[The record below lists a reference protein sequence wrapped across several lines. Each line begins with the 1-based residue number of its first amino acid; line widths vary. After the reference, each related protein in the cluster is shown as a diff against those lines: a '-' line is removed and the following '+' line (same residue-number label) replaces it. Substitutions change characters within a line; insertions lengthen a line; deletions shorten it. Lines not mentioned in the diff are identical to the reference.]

1 MGEDGEIDEKTE
13 DGETDEKTEDDSGA
27 PNLQF
32 FVDGELVPAAEAT
45 VSVRDRGFM
54 YGDAAF
60 ETMRSYGGT
69 VFRWDAHWD
78 RLEATCETLSIP
90 LPGSRADLYER
101 VSETLAANDLRE
113 ASVRLSITR
122 GADHRGLT
130 PPDDPDPT
138 VVIQVSPLPRGGV
151 EGDSAWD
158 DPEVLQTVKRKRV
171 PDESIPSDAK
181 THNYLNGILARLETR
196 VSDADEA
203 LVLDADGN
211 VAEAATANVWFV
223 DDNALRTPSL
233 DGPILPGVTRDVV
246 LDLAAEEGIPVEE
259 ETYAPDDVRDADEA
273 FLTSSIRE
281 IRPIERLDGVEIG
294 GGPVTS
300 LLARLYDARV
310 ERECYE
316 SVEDQ
321 ASGP

>member
-1 MGEDGEIDEKTE
+1 MGD
-13 DGETDEKTEDDSGA
+13 DGETDEKMDDGETDDDGSGA

-60 ETMRSYGGT
+60 ETMRAYGGT
-69 VFRWDAHWD
+69 VFRWDAHLD

-90 LPGSRADLYER
+90 LPGTRAELRGR
-101 VSETLAANDLRE
+101 VVETLAANDLAE

-122 GADHRGLT
+122 GVDHRGLT
-130 PPDDPDPT
+130 PPDEPDPT

-151 EGDSAWD
+151 DGESTWD
-158 DPEVLQTVKRKRV
+158 GPEVLQTVKRKRI

-203 LVLDADGN
+203 LVLDTDGN

-223 DDNALRTPSL
+223 DENALRTPNL

-246 LDLAAEEGIPVEE
+246 LELAQNEGIPVEE
-259 ETYAPDDVRDADEA
+259 ATYEPDDIRAADEA

-310 ERECYE
+310 EGDCYE
-316 SVEDQ
+316 
-321 ASGP
+321 